1 MRMKPFLLLMVPLL
15 LTGCASK
22 RNLIML
28 APADGGPGGA
38 LQVSNE
44 AGTTVVGED
53 RQAVQLADHHSRP
66 EAVVISEAEKRQLFG
81 EALAVQP
88 LAPVSFALT
97 FEFGTDALTPASQ
110 ELLPKI
116 LATIKERDSRDVKV
130 VGHTDRVGEAA
141 YNQALGLERAGVIR
155 EMLVAQGVEAG
166 AITALSYGE
175 GDPLVV
181 TDDNVPEPQN
191 RRVEVVIR

>member
-1 MRMKPFLLLMVPLL
+1 MRLTPLLPLMVTLLLA
-15 LTGCASK
+15 GCAPK
-22 RNLIML
+22 QNLILL
-28 APADGGPGGA
+28 APAEGGPDGA

-44 AGTTVVGED
+44 AGT
-53 RQAVQLADHHSRP
+53 AVLDGSGRAMRLADHHSRP
-66 EAVVISEAEKRQLFG
+66 ETVAITEAEQRRLFG

-110 ELLPKI
+110 ELVPKI
-116 LATIKERDSRDVKV
+116 LATIKERDSRDIKV
-130 VGHTDRVGEAA
+130 VGHTDRVGEAS

-155 EMLVAQGVEAG
+155 QMLVAQGVEAG